1 MPRYSFTDFAFNIR
15 LVEEATGRSCR
26 VVVNGTPGNLFVEI
40 QELDRFGT
48 EILPSSDDDSSVEEV
63 APPARPPV
71 NRGGQV
77 ESILANRQAVVDFL
91 NSSGSSTDKS
101 PARAGG
107 REEGTNNG
115 TNNEAEK
122 TWWRKTWRQKSSSLE
137 VALIAASISKTVTPV
152 PTTPQLW
159 DSLKSHLPSPP
170 LSLLSLLATPVV
182 LLSVVASASASS

>member
-15 LVEEATGRSCR
+15 LVEEATGRSRR

-91 NSSGSSTDKS
+91 NSMWIEYRNLRH
-101 PARAGG
+101 RAGG
-107 REEGTNNG
+107 RRRRNQQWNQQRG
-115 TNNEAEK
+115 
-122 TWWRKTWRQKSSSLE
+122 R
-137 VALIAASISKTVTPV
+137 
-152 PTTPQLW
+152 
-159 DSLKSHLPSPP
+159 
-170 LSLLSLLATPVV
+170 
-182 LLSVVASASASS
+182 